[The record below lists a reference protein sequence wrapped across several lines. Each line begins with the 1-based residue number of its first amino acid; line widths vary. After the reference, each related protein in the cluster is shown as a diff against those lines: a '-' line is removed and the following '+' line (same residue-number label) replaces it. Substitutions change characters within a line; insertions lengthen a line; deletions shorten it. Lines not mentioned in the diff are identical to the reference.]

1 MQTVKMTVPQL
12 RTVKEQGRK
21 LTMLTAYDYPTAR
34 LADEAGID
42 IILVGD
48 SVGMVVLGYDSTLPV
63 TMEEM
68 LHHTRAARRGTKRGL
83 LVGDMPFLSFGVDPA
98 ESVRNAGRFIKE
110 AGAEAVKL
118 EGGSRVIEHVRAI
131 VNAQIPVMGHLGLTP
146 QSVNALGGYKV
157 QGRSAELAEEL
168 LAEAR
173 ELEAAGCFS
182 LVLEAVPAEVAAY
195 ISQNIAIPTI
205 GIGAGAGCD
214 GQVLVFHDALGLHGG
229 HYAKFVRRF
238 ADGRSVLTAA
248 LQEYI
253 AAVQRGQFPSPDESY
268 HLSGSEADKLHLYSH

>member
-182 LVLEAVPAEVAAY
+182 LVLEAVPAEVASY

-205 GIGAGAGCD
+205 GIGAGPGCD

-253 AAVQRGQFPSPDESY
+253 AAVQSGEFPSASESY